1 MKKQM
6 ATMLAAASISMAIA
20 VPAMAESSHMK
31 TNSTTNQVNETK
43 GHYDS
48 KSYNDSLPG
57 GYSNMSRTRNVN
69 DNLNN
74 TNGYNGYGTGTGT
87 YGTNSI
93 NANAADDGNG
103 NWGWL
108 GLLGL
113 LGLAGMRR
121 EKHEGKPQHAK

>member
-1 MKKQM
+1 MKKKM

-48 KSYNDSLPG
+48 RGYNDSLQG
-57 GYSNMSRTRNVN
+57 GYSNMSRSRSMN
-69 DNLNN
+69 DN

-87 YGTNSI
+87 YGTNSV
-93 NANAADDGNG
+93 NANSTDGSSG

-113 LGLAGMRR
+113 IGLAGMRR
-121 EKHEGKPQHAK
+121 DKQEGKPQHAK